1 MTESKPEP
9 HAKEPERFINRE
21 TSWLAFNTRVLEE
34 AQNPHNPLVER
45 LNFLAISSSNLDEFY
60 MVRIAGLKDYVRQGV
75 TKRSNDGLTPTRELE
90 IIHTQVN
97 KMVENQHE
105 CWLQLRAMLAKE
117 NIIVVKSES
126 IALRDREWLEEYF
139 LENIFPVLTPI
150 AIDPAHPF
158 PFLPNLGLA
167 LVFQLNNTQTKKEQI
182 ALIPLP
188 TPLPRF
194 ILLPGKKMRYVM
206 LEDAIKMF
214 LNTLMPDFESMDS
227 ALFRIIRD
235 SDLDVDEEGDDFVH
249 NFERALKQ
257 RRRGRVIQIK
267 FQAPASKA
275 LVHFVSE
282 QMHVDMLDVIEVNG
296 MLGLTHL
303 KELTKDT
310 PADLKYPPFQVRF
323 PERINDY
330 AGDCFAA
337 IAAKDI
343 VIHHPFET
351 FDVVIRFLKQAA
363 EDPDVVSIKQTL
375 YRTSADSP
383 IPKLLIAAA
392 EAGKSVT
399 ALVELKARFDEEA
412 NIKWARNLEAAG
424 VQVVY
429 GFVSLK
435 THTKVTL
442 VTRREH
448 AEGGGAKLVSY
459 VHFGTGNYHPATA
472 KAYTDLS
479 FFTCD
484 PILCRDAAYLF
495 NFVTGYAPPRA
506 FKKLI
511 TAPRDMRKSLISL
524 IDAEIAFVKAGKPGT
539 IWAKMN
545 SMVDEE
551 IIEALYRASK
561 AGVVV
566 ELVVRGICCL
576 RPGVPGLSEN
586 IRVKSIVGRF
596 LEHSRVYCFGNGEP
610 MPSPAAKVFIGSADW
625 MPRNFDWRVEVII
638 PIENATVH
646 EQIMGQIMV
655 ANLKDEKNS
664 WILQPDGHYKR
675 LPSNEHSL
683 SATEYFINNPSLSGR
698 GKSLQKM
705 KSAQM
710 LKYKSAKTHP
720 GPKPTKTRQD

>member
-1 MTESKPEP
+1 MTEHK
-9 HAKEPERFINRE
+9 ATQKADAERFIDRE

-34 AQNPHNPLVER
+34 AQNPNNPLIER
-45 LNFLAISSSNLDEFY
+45 LNFLSISSSNLDEFY
-60 MVRIAGLKDYVRQGV
+60 MVRVASIKEYARRGNH
-75 TKRSNDGLTPTRELE
+75 KRIHEGRTAHEELD
-90 IIHTQVN
+90 IIHTAVT
-97 KMVENQHE
+97 KMVESQHE
-105 CWLQLRAMLAKE
+105 CWLQLRALLAKE
-117 NIIVVKSES
+117 NIVVVKPES
-126 IALRDREWLEEYF
+126 LTARDRDWLLEYF

-167 LVFQLNNTQTKKEQI
+167 LVFQLNNLATKKEQI
-182 ALIPLP
+182 AIIPLP
-188 TPLPRF
+188 APLPRF
-194 ILLPGKKMRYVM
+194 LLLPGKKMRYVL
-206 LEDAIKMF
+206 LEEVIRIF
-214 LNTLMPDFESMDS
+214 LNTLMPDFEATDS

-235 SDLDVDEEGDDFVH
+235 SELDVDDEGEDFMR
-249 NFERALKQ
+249 NFERALKR

-267 FQAPASKA
+267 FAMPASKA
-275 LVHFVSE
+275 LVQFVSE
-282 QMHVDMLDVIEVNG
+282 QMHVDMTDVIEVNG
-296 MLGLTHL
+296 MLGLTSLRELTRNAPAHL
-303 KELTKDT
+303 KF
-310 PADLKYPPFQVRF
+310 PPFQVRS
-323 PERINDY
+323 PERINDFG
-330 AGDCFAA
+330 GDCFAA

-343 VIHHPFET
+343 VVHHPFET

-375 YRTSADSP
+375 YRTSTDSP

-424 VQVVY
+424 VHVVY

-442 VTRREH
+442 VTRREQQP
-448 AEGGGAKLVSY
+448 GDGTKLVSY

-484 PILCRDAAYLF
+484 PVICRDAAYLF

-511 TAPRDMRKSLISL
+511 TAPRDMRKALLKLIE
-524 IDAEIAFVKAGKPGT
+524 AEVNFVKEGKPGT

-545 SMVDEE
+545 SLVDEE
-551 IIEALYRASK
+551 IIEALYAASR
-561 AGVVV
+561 AGVVI

-596 LEHSRVYCFGNGEP
+596 LEHSRIYCFGNGHP
-610 MPSPAAKVFIGSADW
+610 MPSPNAKVFIGSADW
-625 MPRNFDWRVEVII
+625 MPRNFDWRVEVIV

-664 WILQPDGHYKR
+664 WVLQPDGTYKR
-675 LPSNEHSL
+675 LPSTATSL
-683 SATEYFINNPSLSGR
+683 SAHEYFINNPSLSGR
-698 GKSLQKM
+698 GKSLQRA
-705 KSAQM
+705 KSTQM
-710 LKYKSAKTHP
+710 LKYKPAKGQT
-720 GPKPTKTRQD
+720 